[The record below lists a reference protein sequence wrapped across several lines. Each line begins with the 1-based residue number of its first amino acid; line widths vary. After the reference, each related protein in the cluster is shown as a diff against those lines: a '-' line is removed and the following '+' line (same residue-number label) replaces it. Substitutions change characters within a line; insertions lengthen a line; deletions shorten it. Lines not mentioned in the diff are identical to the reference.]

1 MFSVL
6 VHVDHHW
13 LLLTWPANAFT
24 LADTNHL
31 VVCSIQRISNF
42 LLYQLYYLLLGDL
55 MWSKRWAYFYVV
67 RTSSRKE
74 EIMESSNSSCKIWN
88 NLYQLH
94 WDSDMS
100 LELSTVG
107 KIIGKQKN
115 NENANTSTCGR
126 RRETEEKEVRR
137 DDRRRN
143 GEDIILDFPFLVPGS
158 CLFHASLCSSFL
170 TAISRWDRKSIT
182 TSSFLRVLRL
192 LRMYVS
198 PVVRS
203 LMSSSPILHTIV
215 HNYSHSN
222 P

>member
-1 MFSVL
+1 MIQNELIYFYRLPACHAGCPCSADIIKDARKRPWEEVVTTTPPLKSENRVSTSFIEAQVCL
-6 VHVDHHW
+6 VHYV
-13 LLLTWPANAFT
+13 LYNKGKITKK
-24 LADTNHL
+24 
-31 VVCSIQRISNF
+31 QRI
-42 LLYQLYYLLLGDL
+42 
-55 MWSKRWAYFYVV
+55 MKTRIRAPACTAW
-67 RTSSRKE
+67 
-74 EIMESSNSSCKIWN
+74 
-88 NLYQLH
+88 
-94 WDSDMS
+94 
-100 LELSTVG
+100 
-107 KIIGKQKN
+107 
-115 NENANTSTCGR
+115 R
-126 RRETEEKEVRR
+126 RRQRKKRNAEN